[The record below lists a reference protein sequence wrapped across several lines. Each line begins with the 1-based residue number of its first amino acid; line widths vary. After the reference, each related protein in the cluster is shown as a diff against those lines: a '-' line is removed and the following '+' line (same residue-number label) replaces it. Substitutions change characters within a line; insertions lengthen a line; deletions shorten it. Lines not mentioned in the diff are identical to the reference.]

1 MVGPLLSPLYQ
12 IRSVQNLF
20 PIEVREELQTK
31 TKRCRKALDVDF
43 YPRFDGMAL
52 QRAGSAVPFY
62 PDFVKSGAS
71 WPSDMS
77 ENN

>member
-43 YPRFDGMAL
+43 YPRFDGMAYDD
-52 QRAGSAVPFY
+52 RFAE
-62 PDFVKSGAS
+62 SGVS
-71 WPSDMS
+71 RSFLS
-77 ENN
+77 